1 MTVNQAGA
9 AHGPEQIG
17 FLLVPQFSMIGFF
30 SAVEPL
36 RIANRLSDREL
47 YSWHIYS
54 VDGEPVTASNG
65 MSVVAEAP
73 IAAVPFIPTVFVCAS
88 FAAERQD
95 DRRLMAWL
103 RRLDR
108 LGGRL
113 GALETGAY
121 ILARAGLLNGHRATM
136 HWENAPAF
144 TERFP
149 DIELTSELFEIDGKR
164 MTCSGG
170 TAAIDLMLHLI
181 EQHHGQTLALAI
193 SEQLIHERIRAP
205 ADHRRMALGRRLGVR
220 QPKLLR
226 IVEAMY
232 DHLEEPLGLEQ
243 LAAVGGMSRRQ
254 LERLFRTCL
263 NETPSGFYLALRLDR
278 ARQLLEQTDMRVVE
292 VSLACGFASAPYFSR
307 AYRARFGCTPRED
320 RRNLRAEPNRTGR
333 FAGGQTRLERH

>member
-1 MTVNQAGA
+1 MAIEDAGA
-9 AHGPEQIG
+9 AQDPERIG

-36 RIANRLSDREL
+36 RVANRLSDRAL

-73 IAAVPFIPTVFVCAS
+73 ITAVSFIPTVFVCAS
-88 FAAERQD
+88 FAAERQE
-95 DRRLMAWL
+95 DRRVLAWL

-108 LGGRL
+108 LGARL

-121 ILARAGLLNGHRATM
+121 ILARAGLLDGHRATM

-144 TERFP
+144 GERFP

-181 EQHHGQTLALAI
+181 EQRHGQALALAT
-193 SEQLIHERIRAP
+193 SEQLMHARIRVP

-226 IVEAMY
+226 TIEAMY
-232 DHLEEPLGLEQ
+232 DHVEEPLGLEA
-243 LAAVGGMSRRQ
+243 LAAMGGMSRRQ

-263 NETPSGFYLALRLDR
+263 NKTPSGFYLALRLDR
-278 ARQLLEQTDMRVVE
+278 ARQLLEQTDMRVVD

-320 RRNLRAEPNRTGR
+320 RRALREEPQRTGR
-333 FAGGQTRLERH
+333 FAGGEARLERL